1 MAFWPRPPPRR
12 SSGAKSCTVSKAAYC
27 NLFMGCFGLAAIV
40 QALQLPFDRLIIMDL
55 DVTSMKLN

>member
-1 MAFWPRPPPRR
+1 
-12 SSGAKSCTVSKAAYC
+12 
-27 NLFMGCFGLAAIV
+27 MGCFGLAAIV